1 MHATAAPSFRGHLK
15 IMRIDHWIKNLFVL
29 PGLLVAFTVASK
41 KVTSELVSD
50 ILLGFLAIGL
60 VASSNYVI
68 NEVLD
73 APYDW
78 ENPIKRQ
85 RPVPAGLVNVKL
97 AYIQW
102 VILMIA
108 GVGLGT
114 FVTLPFAITM
124 LALWLMSCVYNFEPI
139 RSKDIP
145 YIDVITEAVNN
156 PLRMLAGWF
165 IVEPPV
171 SLIPVSLLISYWMI
185 GAYFMGIKRF
195 AEFRDIADTRQAARY
210 RRSFAYYSEP
220 RLLISIIFYASAAML
235 FLGAF
240 TMRYRLELILSFPF
254 VALVMS
260 VYFAL
265 AFKPSSAVQAPEK
278 LYREPL
284 LMAAVIICA
293 TVMAILLFVDIPVLY
308 RIFKPT
314 LPTPREISSATWLE
328 YLSMDQSMALLC
340 FAAMPRRPR

>member
-1 MHATAAPSFRGHLK
+1 M
-15 IMRIDHWIKNLFVL
+15 
-29 PGLLVAFTVASK
+29 
-41 KVTSELVSD
+41 
-50 ILLGFLAIGL
+50 LAIGL
-60 VASSNYVI
+60 LASSNYVI

-73 APYDW
+73 APGDR
-78 ENPIKRQ
+78 ENPIKRG
-85 RPVPAGLVNVKL
+85 RPVPAGLVNIKV
-97 AYIQW
+97 AYLQW
-102 VILMIA
+102 VVLMLA

-114 FVTLPFAITM
+114 FISWPFAVTM
-124 LALWLMSCVYNFEPI
+124 FALWLMGCVYNFAPI

-145 YIDVITEAVNN
+145 YVDVITEAVNN

-171 SLIPVSLLISYWMI
+171 SLIPVSLLLSYWMI
-185 GAYFMGIKRF
+185 GAYFMGIKRL
-195 AEFRDIADTRQAARY
+195 AEFRDMADTRQAARY
-210 RRSFAYYSEP
+210 RRSFTFYTEP

-260 VYFAL
+260 MYFAL
-265 AFKPSSAVQAPEK
+265 AFKPASAVQAPEK

-284 LMAAVIICA
+284 LMAAVIVCA
-293 TVMAILLFVDIPVLY
+293 TVMAILLFVDIPLLY

-314 LPTPREISSATWLE
+314 LPTP
-328 YLSMDQSMALLC
+328 Q
-340 FAAMPRRPR
+340 

>member
-1 MHATAAPSFRGHLK
+1 MHATGAPSLAGHIK

-29 PGLLVAFTVASK
+29 PGLLVALTVDPKKAASQ
-41 KVTSELVSD
+41 LIPD
-50 ILLGFLAIGL
+50 ILLGILAIGL

-73 APYDW
+73 ARYDR

-85 RPVPAGLVNVKL
+85 RAVPAGHVNVPL
-97 AYIQW
+97 AYLQW
-102 VILMIA
+102 VALMIG

-114 FVTLPFAITM
+114 LVSLPFAITM
-124 LALWLMSCVYNFEPI
+124 LALWLMGCVYNFEPI

-145 YIDVITEAVNN
+145 YVDVLTEALNN

-171 SLIPVSLLISYWMI
+171 SLIPVSLLVSYWMI
-185 GAYFMGIKRF
+185 GAYFMAIKRL
-195 AEFRDIADTRQAARY
+195 AEFRDLENAGRAARY
-210 RRSFAYYSEP
+210 RRSFAFYSEP
-220 RLLISIIFYASAAML
+220 RLLNSIIFYASAAML

-240 TMRYRLELILSFPF
+240 IMRYRLELVLSFPL

-260 VYFAL
+260 IYLGL
-265 AFKPSSAVQAPEK
+265 AFKPQSAVQAPEK

-284 LMAAVIICA
+284 LMIAVIVCA
-293 TVMAILLFVDIPVLY
+293 AVMAILLFIDIPILY

-314 LPTPREISSATWLE
+314 LPMAREISKVERLRTPLTIDVGRNGGHE
-328 YLSMDQSMALLC
+328 QMAP
-340 FAAMPRRPR
+340 AI

>member
-1 MHATAAPSFRGHLK
+1 MHATGAPSLSGHFK

-29 PGLLVAFTVASK
+29 PGLLVALTVEPK
-41 KVTSELVSD
+41 KAAFELVPAM
-50 ILLGFLAIGL
+50 LLGILAIGL

-73 APYDW
+73 APYDR

-85 RPVPAGLVNVKL
+85 RPVPAGQVNVSL
-97 AYIQW
+97 AYVQW
-102 VILMIA
+102 VALMIL
-108 GVGLGT
+108 GVGFGT
-114 FVTLPFAITM
+114 LVSIPFAVTM
-124 LALWLMSCVYNFEPI
+124 IALWLMGCIYNFEPI

-145 YIDVITEAVNN
+145 YVDVLTEALNN

-171 SLIPVSLLISYWMI
+171 SLIPVSLLVSYWMI
-185 GAYFMGIKRF
+185 GAYFMAIKRF
-195 AEFRDIADTRQAARY
+195 AEFRDLENAGQAARY
-210 RRSFAYYSEP
+210 RRSFAFYSEP
-220 RLLISIIFYASAAML
+220 RLLISIIFYASVAML

-240 TMRYRLELILSFPF
+240 IMRYRLELVLSFPL

-260 VYFAL
+260 IYLAL
-265 AFKPSSAVQAPEK
+265 AFKPGSAVQAPEK

-284 LMAAVIICA
+284 LLAAVIVCA
-293 TVMAILLFVDIPVLY
+293 TVMATLLFLDIPILY

-314 LPTPREISSATWLE
+314 LPAPREISSVE
-328 YLSMDQSMALLC
+328 SVSS
-340 FAAMPRRPR
+340 PSGGR